1 MDNTTLLG
9 IKMDNTTFL
18 DNIIENIN
26 SLRNEE
32 FNKQNFKY
40 DEKVI
45 GKKTVNENSIE
56 FKNFKSSTRKKAL
69 LEKAKPGNI
78 SKKEYENI
86 NNGVD
91 ILQDDIFNDDLES
104 SNNDIKL
111 EIDSL
116 SREKK
121 LELINDFLQRKNIIF
136 DEENLKK
143 IELIVDNSEISLK
156 KYLNISKM
164 YQQVIKISFIKKLE
178 NGNYIIDLNN
188 NKIKKSK
195 SYFVK

>member
-1 MDNTTLLG
+1 M
-9 IKMDNTTFL
+9 
-18 DNIIENIN
+18 
-26 SLRNEE
+26 
-32 FNKQNFKY
+32 
-40 DEKVI
+40 
-45 GKKTVNENSIE
+45 
-56 FKNFKSSTRKKAL
+56 
-69 LEKAKPGNI
+69 EKAKPGNI

-86 NNGVD
+86 DNGID
-91 ILQDDIFNDDLES
+91 ILQDDIFNDDTES
-104 SNNDIKL
+104 GVNDIKL

-178 NGNYIIDLNN
+178 NGTYIIDLNN
-188 NKIKKSK
+188 NKVKKSK